1 MKVSRHAKIIELI
14 SQYDIETQEELAE
27 YLNNAGFKVTQ
38 ATVSRDIRDL
48 KLTKVSLNGGKQKYV
63 IHRQDEDGMSEKY
76 IRVLRDGY
84 MSMDMAQNILVIK
97 TVSGMAMAVAVAVD
111 AMKWNEVVGCI
122 AGDDTIMC
130 AIHNAEEAGYAL
142 YDSFCID
149 RRSEESVNRAGWGL
163 CCDLRCCR
171 RFADDHYGQK

>member
-48 KLTKVSLNGGKQKYV
+48 KLTKVSVNGGKQKYV
-63 IHRQDEDGMSEKY
+63 VHRQEEGMSEKY
-76 IRVLRDGY
+76 IRVLKDGY
-84 MSMDMAQNILVIK
+84 VSMDMAQNILVIK
-97 TVSGMAMAVAVAVD
+97 TVSGMAMAVAAALD

-130 AIHNAEEAGYAL
+130 AIQTVEDTEAVMEK
-142 YDSFCID
+142 I
-149 RRSEESVNRAGWGL
+149 RRIVSKGL
-163 CCDLRCCR
+163 
-171 RFADDHYGQK
+171 